1 MRVLLMEINQ
11 ETNTFCAT
19 PAVLE
24 DYKRTLFAEGE
35 EMYNRVHGKEV
46 CLGGMIAA
54 LEEDGIE
61 VIPGFG
67 IRATAGGVS
76 AAEVYN
82 EFEKRFRR
90 IATECGK
97 IDGCYISFHGSHQSV
112 DSDDVCGD
120 ALALARELF
129 GKDIVIACSNDLHG
143 NITKQMFD
151 NADIITAYQTY
162 PHVDHFNT
170 GYRAAKL
177 GNRLLRGE
185 KLYMAYGRTPMIQP
199 ANGYS
204 TNEGELKRVMQEF
217 FAEVDNGTIEDFSAF
232 QMQPWL
238 DVVEGG
244 SAVIAIGKDEAAA
257 KAVVKEGLAK
267 MWAIRHDMVR
277 PNNTIDEVIAA
288 AKVREDG
295 KPVVVSDFS
304 DSPNAGAAGDN
315 FDIVGELMAKA
326 PELKVAGIVND
337 PTLVA
342 ECFKRGVGAT
352 FETTIGGSKVPEM
365 SKSYPVTLTVC
376 SLHEG
381 SFIIEGPAMAGVLDS
396 AGLTA
401 TVKIGNADVVVTSGM
416 STTGDPQLLRHFG
429 VEPTLYDVAIVKA
442 CTSFRVPYGKFAGEM
457 LSVDTLC
464 ASSSRLAELPFKK
477 LSREFYPFVDCDHP
491 RQLDE
496 VFCK

>member
-11 ETNTFCAT
+11 ETNTFCTT

-24 DYKRTLFAEGE
+24 DYKRTFFAEGE
-35 EMYNRVHGKEV
+35 AFYHGVHGKQL
-46 CLGGMIAA
+46 CLGGMIDA

-67 IRATAGGVS
+67 LRATAGGVS
-76 AAEVYN
+76 ASEVYG
-82 EFEKRFRR
+82 EFESRFRR

-97 IDGCYISFHGSHQSV
+97 IDGCYLSFHGAHQSE

-120 ALALARELF
+120 ALVLARELF
-129 GKDIVIACSNDLHG
+129 GQEVVVACSCDLHG
-143 NITKQMFD
+143 NVTKKMFD

-162 PHVDHFNT
+162 PHVDHYNT

-177 GNRLLRGE
+177 ANRLLKGE
-185 KLYMAYGRTPMIQP
+185 KLYMAYGTVPMIQP

-204 TNEGELKRVMQEF
+204 TNEGKLYAVMQELH
-217 FAEVDNGTIEDFSAF
+217 AKVDDGTVEDFSAF

-238 DVVEGG
+238 DVIEGG

-257 KAVVKEGLAK
+257 KAVVKEGLEK
-267 MWAIRHDMVR
+267 MWSIRHDMVR
-277 PNNTIDEVIAA
+277 PNNTVDEVIAA
-288 AKVREDG
+288 ARNHAEG

-315 FDIVGELMAKA
+315 FDIVAEIMEKA
-326 PELKVAGIVND
+326 PDVKIAGIVND
-337 PTLVA
+337 PTLVE
-342 ECFKRGVGAT
+342 ECFHRGIGAS
-352 FETTIGGSKVPEM
+352 FETTIGGSKSPEM
-365 SKSYPVTLTVC
+365 SKSYPVKLKVYA
-376 SLHEG
+376 LHEG
-381 SFIIEGPAMAGVLDS
+381 SFTIEGPAMRGVVDS
-396 AGLTA
+396 AGPTA

-442 CTSFRVPYGKFAGEM
+442 CTSFRVPYGKFADVM

-464 ASSSRLAELPFKK
+464 ASSARLAEMPFKR
-477 LSREFYPFVDCDHP
+477 LSREFYPFTDCEHP
-491 RQLDE
+491 KQLDE

>member
-11 ETNTFCAT
+11 ETNTFCST
-19 PAVLE
+19 PAVLD
-24 DYKRTLFAEGE
+24 DYKRTFFAEGKE
-35 EMYNRVHGKEV
+35 FYDGVHGKQL
-46 CLGGMIAA
+46 CLGGMIDA
-54 LEEDGIE
+54 LEEEKIE

-76 AAEVYN
+76 ASEVYQ
-82 EFEKRFRR
+82 EFERRFRR
-90 IATECGK
+90 IATECGT
-97 IDGCYISFHGSHQSV
+97 IDGCYLSFHGAHQSV
-112 DSDDVCGD
+112 DSDDICGD
-120 ALALARELF
+120 ALALTRELF
-129 GKDIVIACSNDLHG
+129 GQEIVVACSCDLHG
-143 NITKQMFD
+143 NVTKKMFA

-162 PHVDHFNT
+162 PHVDHYNT

-177 GNRLLRGE
+177 ANRLLNGE
-185 KLYMAYGRTPMIQP
+185 KLYMAYGTVPMIQP

-204 TNEGELKRVMQEF
+204 TNEGKLYTVMQEL
-217 FAEVDNGTIEDFSAF
+217 FAQVENGTVEDISAF

-244 SAVIAIGKDEAAA
+244 SAVIAIGKDEDSA
-257 KAVVKEGLAK
+257 KAVVKNGLAK
-267 MWAIRHDMVR
+267 MWEIRHDMVR

-288 AKVREDG
+288 ARDHADG

-315 FDIVGELMAKA
+315 FDIVAQLLEKA
-326 PELKVAGIVND
+326 PDLKIAGIIND
-337 PTLVA
+337 PALVDL
-342 ECFKRGVGAT
+342 CFRRGIGSEFRA
-352 FETTIGGSKVPEM
+352 TIGGSKDPEM
-365 SKSYPVTLTVC
+365 SKSYSVDLKVY

-381 SFIIEGPAMAGVLDS
+381 SFTIEGPAMRGVVDS
-396 AGLTA
+396 AGPTA

-442 CTSFRVPYGKFAGEM
+442 CTSFRVPYGKFSDTM

-464 ASSSRLAELPFKK
+464 ASSSRLAEMPFKK
-477 LSREFYPFVDCDHP
+477 LSRELYPFTDCDHP
-491 RQLDE
+491 KQLDE

>member
-24 DYKRTLFAEGE
+24 DYKRTFFAEGE
-35 EMYNRVHGKEV
+35 EFYNRVHGKQL
-46 CLGGMIAA
+46 CLGGMIDA

-76 AAEVYN
+76 AKEVYQ
-82 EFEKRFRR
+82 EFETRFRR

-97 IDGCYISFHGSHQSV
+97 IDGCYLSFHGAHQSV

-129 GKDIVIACSNDLHG
+129 VQEIVVACSNDLHG
-143 NITKQMFD
+143 NITKKMFD

-162 PHVDHFNT
+162 PHVDHYNT

-177 GNRLLRGE
+177 ANRLLKGE
-185 KLYMAYGRTPMIQP
+185 KLHMAYGTVPMIQP

-204 TNEGELKRVMQEF
+204 TNEGKLQAAMQEL
-217 FAEVDNGTIEDFSAF
+217 FAKVDNGIIEDFSAF

-244 SAVIAIGKDEAAA
+244 SAVIAIAKDAAVA
-257 KAVVKEGLAK
+257 TEVVREGLAK
-267 MWAIRHDMVR
+267 MWSIRHDMVR
-277 PNNTIDEVIAA
+277 PNNTVDEVIAA
-288 AKVREDG
+288 ARNHEDG

-315 FDIVGELMAKA
+315 FDIVAEVMEKA
-326 PELKVAGIVND
+326 PDVKIAGIVND
-337 PTLVA
+337 PVLVG
-342 ECFKRGVGAT
+342 ECFRRGVGAT
-352 FETTIGGSKVPEM
+352 FEATIGGSKSPEM
-365 SKSYPVTLTVC
+365 SKAYPVKLTVC

-381 SFIIEGPAMAGVLDS
+381 SFTIEGPAMKGVVDS
-396 AGLTA
+396 AGPTA

-457 LSVDTLC
+457 MSVDTLC
-464 ASSSRLAELPFKK
+464 ASSARLAEMPFKK
-477 LSREFYPFVDCDHP
+477 LSREFYPFTDCEHP
-491 RQLDE
+491 KQLDE

>member
-11 ETNTFCAT
+11 ETNSFCTT

-24 DYKRTLFAEGE
+24 DYKRTFFAEGE
-35 EMYNRVHGKEV
+35 AFYNGVRGKQL
-46 CLGGMIAA
+46 CLGGMIDA

-61 VIPGFG
+61 VVPGFG
-67 IRATAGGVS
+67 IRATAGGIS
-76 AAEVYN
+76 ASEVYE
-82 EFEKRFRR
+82 EFESRFRR
-90 IATECGK
+90 IAAGCGP
-97 IDGCYISFHGSHQSV
+97 IDGCYLSFHGAHQSA

-120 ALALARELF
+120 ALVLARELF
-129 GKDIVIACSNDLHG
+129 GNEIVVACSCDLHG
-143 NITKQMFD
+143 NITKKMFD

-162 PHVDHFNT
+162 PHVDHYNT

-177 GNRLLRGE
+177 ADRLLGGE
-185 KLYMAYGRTPMIQP
+185 KLYMAYGRVPMIQP

-204 TNEGELKRVMQEF
+204 TAEGKLREVMQEL
-217 FAEVDNGTIEDFSAF
+217 FATVENGVVEDISAF

-238 DVVEGG
+238 DVIEGG
-244 SAVIAIGKDEAAA
+244 SAVIAIGKDETAA
-257 KAVVKEGLAK
+257 KAVVKEALAK
-267 MWAIRHDMVR
+267 MWAIRYDMVR

-288 AKVREDG
+288 ARDHADG
-295 KPVVVSDFS
+295 KPVVVADFS

-315 FDIVGELMAKA
+315 FDIAAQIMEKA
-326 PELKVAGIVND
+326 PELKLAAIVND
-337 PTLVA
+337 PDLVK
-342 ECFKRGVGAT
+342 ECFRHGVGTT
-352 FETTIGGSKVPEM
+352 FAATIGGSRSPEM

-381 SFIIEGPAMAGVLDS
+381 SFTIEGPAMRGVVDS

-442 CTSFRVPYGKFAGEM
+442 CTSFRVPYGKFADVM

-464 ASSSRLAELPFKK
+464 ASSARLAEMPFKR
-477 LSREFYPFVDCDHP
+477 LSRDLYPFTDCDHP
-491 RQLDE
+491 KQLDE